1 MVLSVPRWAVQLK
14 TEKPVNTGSAIA
26 AVRPKKWLS
35 EKIWSERGLRP
46 EISRALK
53 QIAKKFLSEL
63 EIDLD
68 VKDIIFTGSYAGRTW
83 GPGSDLDLH
92 IIVDFDKL
100 KEPEAAKKACRL
112 AKFKW
117 SEDHDI
123 EIYDI
128 PVEVYVESLDE
139 DPPEATGRWS
149 LKTGKWVL
157 EPPADGPSYDENKVI
172 SKVKDFRQVLQRAEK
187 AQEEGPILAAI
198 KRITNLRRAGLKRG
212 GELSTENLAFRILRR
227 TGEIDAAW
235 EMIHNL
241 IDEKLSI

>member
-1 MVLSVPRWAVQLK
+1 MDMS
-14 TEKPVNTGSAIA
+14 SAIA
-26 AVRPKKWLS
+26 AVRQKDWLS
-35 EKIWSERGLRP
+35 EKIWDAHGLKSEV
-46 EISRALK
+46 SRALK

-63 EIDLD
+63 ELELD

-92 IIVDFDKL
+92 IVVDFDAFE
-100 KEPEAAKKACRL
+100 EPEAAKKACKL

-128 PVEVYVESLDE
+128 PVEVYVEPLDE
-139 DPPEATGRWS
+139 DVTGATGRWS
-149 LKTGKWVL
+149 LLSGKWVL

-172 SKVKDFRQVLQRAEK
+172 SKVKDFRQVLQKAED
-187 AQEEGPILAAI
+187 AQEEGPVLAAI
-198 KRITNLRRAGLKRG
+198 KRITNLRRAGLKRD

-235 EMIHNL
+235 KMIHNL
-241 IDEKLSI
+241 VDKKLSI